1 VGVDRLDY
9 SKGLTHKIEAF
20 DKFIAA
26 NPASQGRA
34 TLLQITPKSRSE
46 VLQYATMQRQ
56 VAEFAGRVNG
66 QHGTP
71 DWVPIRYVNR
81 SIGQATLA
89 GIYRVARVGLVTPEY
104 VAAQRS
110 EDPGVLVLSRF
121 AGTARELD
129 GAILVNPYDI
139 EAVAN
144 AIAQAL
150 SMSMQERRQRWKQM
164 MQHLLKHDISK
175 WCRDFLEALR

>member
-1 VGVDRLDY
+1 
-9 SKGLTHKIEAF
+9 
-20 DKFIAA
+20 
-26 NPASQGRA
+26 
-34 TLLQITPKSRSE
+34 
-46 VLQYATMQRQ
+46 
-56 VAEFAGRVNG
+56 
-66 QHGTP
+66 
-71 DWVPIRYVNR
+71 
-81 SIGQATLA
+81 
-89 GIYRVARVGLVTPEY
+89 VARVGLVTPIRDGMNLVAKEY

-121 AGTARELD
+121 AGAARELD

-150 SMSMQERRQRWKQM
+150 SMSMEERRQRWKQM
-164 MQHLLKHDISK
+164 MDHLLKHDISK